1 MPAFWRIGRGGPPR
15 AIPACVRV
23 PHVQRHLEGG
33 KCSTRMVKDWI
44 TRHHYRSRARAG
56 GPATTLCV
64 PWREENIAVVRP
76 SKSQPVWMRPP
87 PTDSLAAVVLRGA
100 AFRSDFNETACVPT
114 PPASRCP
121 IRHNIDG
128 CTAAIPAVNALARV
142 EQRRGHYRCDANAL
156 LPQLAATRSLVSH
169 VIVPLEAL
177 GNTVRW
183 LGYPASRARSRHVS
197 LGSQTTTT
205 LARGRGLEPLSLSTY
220 RCTCTSRK
228 VAADD
233 ARV

>member
-1 MPAFWRIGRGGPPR
+1 MQHPHGQRLDHTASLQVPCEGWW
-15 AIPACVRV
+15 ACD
-23 PHVQRHLEGG
+23 HLVCAVARRE
-33 KCSTRMVKDWI
+33 
-44 TRHHYRSRARAG
+44 HRSRAS
-56 GPATTLCV
+56 L
-64 PWREENIAVVRP
+64 
-76 SKSQPVWMRPP
+76 SKSQPVWMRP

-177 GNTVRW
+177 GNTARW
-183 LGYPASRARSRHVS
+183 LGIPRVGHEAGMCPLGPKQPQPSQEAGASS
-197 LGSQTTTT
+197 
-205 LARGRGLEPLSLSTY
+205 PLSLSTY

>member
-1 MPAFWRIGRGGPPR
+1 MEGHQGPSRPVCVCLTYNGTLRAANAAPAWSKIGSHGITTGPVRGLVGLRPP
-15 AIPACVRV
+15 CVCRGAKRTS
-23 PHVQRHLEGG
+23 Q
-33 KCSTRMVKDWI
+33 S
-44 TRHHYRSRARAG
+44 
-56 GPATTLCV
+56 CV
-64 PWREENIAVVRP
+64 PLQVSA
-76 SKSQPVWMRPP
+76 SLDAAP

-128 CTAAIPAVNALARV
+128 CTAALPAVNALARV

-177 GNTVRW
+177 GNTARW
-183 LGYPASRARSRHVS
+183 LGIPRVGHEAGMCPLGPKQPQPSQEAGASS
-197 LGSQTTTT
+197 
-205 LARGRGLEPLSLSTY
+205 PLSLSTY

>member
-1 MPAFWRIGRGGPPR
+1 MQHPHGQRLDHTASLQVPCEGWW
-15 AIPACVRV
+15 ACD
-23 PHVQRHLEGG
+23 HLVCAVARRE
-33 KCSTRMVKDWI
+33 
-44 TRHHYRSRARAG
+44 HRSRAS
-56 GPATTLCV
+56 L
-64 PWREENIAVVRP
+64 
-76 SKSQPVWMRPP
+76 SKSLQPAWMRPP

-177 GNTVRW
+177 GNTARW
-183 LGYPASRARSRHVS
+183 LGIPRVGHEAGMCPLGPKQPQPSQEAGASS
-197 LGSQTTTT
+197 
-205 LARGRGLEPLSLSTY
+205 PLSLSTY